1 MDDDDVQEST
11 AASDTAPVATPT
23 KQTATPKPA
32 ATQVESASTQ
42 ADTES
47 APAKPPRPMT
57 EAQKNV
63 STLKEAFPTVDDAVI
78 KAVLTA
84 SGGKVEPAFHALL
97 GKSNLE

>member
-11 AASDTAPVATPT
+11 TASDTAPVATPT
-23 KQTATPKPA
+23 KQPPTTKSAATPIEPA
-32 ATQVESASTQ
+32 NTLAEP
-42 ADTES
+42 ES
-47 APAKPPRPMT
+47 APEKPPRPMS

-63 STLKEAFPTVDDAVI
+63 STLKEAFPTVDDAVV

-97 GKSNLE
+97 GK